1 MPPPF
6 FSPDRPGSMKEVRRM
21 AQATIQINGA
31 VATVQLASKQFKTG
45 STGYHGF
52 GKVEVAGDGKYQ
64 INVLA
69 VKIGSGSK
77 KNK

>member
-1 MPPPF
+1 
-6 FSPDRPGSMKEVRRM
+6 M

-52 GKVEVAGDGKYQ
+52 GKVETGDGRYQ
-64 INVLA
+64 INVLV

>member
-1 MPPPF
+1 
-6 FSPDRPGSMKEVRRM
+6 M

-31 VATVQLASKQFKTG
+31 VTTVQLKNKQFKTG
-45 STGYHGF
+45 SAGYHGF
-52 GKVEVAGDGKYQ
+52 GKIETGDGRYQ

-77 KNK
+77 KGK

>member
-1 MPPPF
+1 
-6 FSPDRPGSMKEVRRM
+6 M

-31 VATVQLASKQFKTG
+31 VTTVQLKNKQFKTG

-52 GKVEVAGDGKYQ
+52 GKVEAGDGSRYQ
-64 INVLA
+64 INVLV

-77 KNK
+77 KGK